1 MNILIKLI
9 WGTIDQFYAPWTK
22 NKNQIFAF
30 CALSLQKLKLID

>member
-9 WGTIDQFYAPWTK
+9 WGTIDQLYAPWTK